1 MPPPFPWRQP
11 GPATGLIWLGARS
24 SPTCSADKAHS
35 RIEACPS
42 HWLKTLVEGNPG
54 GPSGNDPGGST
65 ARRDVK
71 LTTAARKTVWR

>member
-35 RIEACPS
+35 RIEACSS
-42 HWLKTLVEGNPG
+42 HWLKTLVEATLAVPPG
-54 GPSGNDPGGST
+54 
-65 ARRDVK
+65 
-71 LTTAARKTVWR
+71 TTPRVVLPVAT